1 MSKLLGMCGWW
12 TIGRCITWEAW
23 NCVSVFC
30 WYALGVWDPS
40 IEFGGLL
47 QLKNA

>member
-1 MSKLLGMCGWW
+1 VVGGLLEDVLHGKLGIVCLF
-12 TIGRCITWEAW
+12 
-23 NCVSVFC
+23 FC